1 MTCHNC
7 KHLCYDKMK
16 IAKVVVGRG
25 NKVKY
30 KPQHYF
36 YCAKGYKLES
46 DCKEFEEDNYDEK
59 ENKE

>member
-1 MTCHNC
+1 MNDESLIIQCLKC
-7 KHLCYDKMK
+7 KHLRYDKMK

-36 YCAKGYKLES
+36 YCAKGNKLVS
-46 DCKEFEEDNYDEK
+46 DCKDFEGE
-59 ENKE
+59 